1 MISIH
6 RFHWKNDN
14 ITFCCLDLHLIECMQ
29 TFSGMIV
36 AAPKRFLIPRSLDPS
51 LISALHCALH
61 CFHIKCNVSKT
72 QYTSQCRDLIAKGC
86 KRTRK
91 YYFAA
96 LSVQCFGAMPD
107 QRWVSRYPDGT
118 GWLDTSPPPLYNLT
132 LGLTVQRSIPTLI
145 TLVWGLCASDL
156 RSRGR
161 RRPKKEI
168 GFPPRNLQLIWEN
181 SFLNSYII
189 VWKCRLTV
197 FFMYFPFSFCP
208 CFPFFIDFNFN
219 LIYLSKV
226 T

>member
-1 MISIH
+1 MLIKHTQIPLKKWQYHILLPWSTFDRMHADFLRDDCCGAKAVPHPALIRSISDI
-6 RFHWKNDN
+6 
-14 ITFCCLDLHLIECMQ
+14 HLIR
-29 TFSGMIV
+29 
-36 AAPKRFLIPRSLDPS
+36 P
-51 LISALHCALH
+51 ALCTVHR
-61 CFHIKCNVSKT
+61 FHIKCNVSKT

-168 GFPPRNLQLIWEN
+168 GFPPRNLQLSWEN
-181 SFLNSYII
+181 SLLNSYII
-189 VWKCRLTV
+189 VWKYRLTG
-197 FFMYFPFSFCP
+197 SFIH
-208 CFPFFIDFNFN
+208 F
-219 LIYLSKV
+219 L
-226 T
+226 